1 MSDEFLR
8 KLYEMSGGEYMIF
21 DRYKVGRIVGISD
34 SQTDDIVDDLYNM
47 GLITKIGATK
57 ILLSFEG
64 KQEVTRSKS
73 S

>member
-21 DRYKVGRIVGISD
+21 DRYKVGKILGISD
-34 SQTDDIVDDLYNM
+34 SQTDEIVDDLYNM
-47 GLITKIGATK
+47 GLIKKIGTTK

-64 KQEVTRSKS
+64 KQEVRRSK
-73 S
+73 

>member
-8 KLYEMSGGEYMIF
+8 KLYEMSRGEYMIF
-21 DRYKVGRIVGISD
+21 DRYKVGRIVGVSD

-47 GLITKIGATK
+47 GLLKKIGATK

-64 KQEVTRSKS
+64 KQ
-73 S
+73 